1 MNRCQWSTLK
11 KAPQQDAFPIYFILG
26 TQQFPQLEKA
36 AQIEKFMA
44 VLTEACQHGIRYF
57 QFRDKDGSILTDIE
71 RLELAQKAQAIC
83 QQYNVIFFINDD
95 VEMAI
100 QLQADGLHIGQTDPQ
115 AQKVRDLIGDNML
128 LGVSAH
134 TVEQVQQAIDDGADY
149 VGCGPIFTTQSKV
162 NVRPAIGPE
171 LFSQLQAVNPDFPVF
186 AIGGIHL
193 DNVAQVQQMN
203 PDAIC
208 VISEISASNDIE
220 MAIQQLSHSQTI

>member
-1 MNRCQWSTLK
+1 MLRGRFLYTWL
-11 KAPQQDAFPIYFILG
+11 LG
-26 TQQFPQLEKA
+26 A
-36 AQIEKFMA
+36 
-44 VLTEACQHGIRYF
+44 Y
-57 QFRDKDGSILTDIE
+57 
-71 RLELAQKAQAIC
+71 
-83 QQYNVIFFINDD
+83 
-95 VEMAI
+95 VEMAM
-100 QLQADGLHIGQTDPQ
+100 QLQADGLHIGQTDLQ
-115 AQKVRDLIGDNML
+115 AQKVRDLIGEDML

-162 NVRPAIGPE
+162 NVRQAIGPE

-208 VISEISASNDIE
+208 VISEISASDNVK
-220 MAIQQLSHSQTI
+220 MAIQQLSHSRQH